1 MAHPSHSLNVP
12 AETVFPLSIPVEA
25 LQPLIEEVLKS
36 VDRFPGWPLGKVALQ
51 EKEAAACIGVEP
63 HVLRDARL
71 QRKLPHSRVGRT
83 VTYTADQL
91 RTALG
96 LMSVN
101 ADCATR

>member
-1 MAHPSHSLNVP
+1 MAHPSRSLNIP
-12 AETVFPLSIPVEA
+12 AEPVFPLSIPVEA
-25 LQPLIEEVLKS
+25 LQPMVEEILRS

-51 EKEAAACIGVEP
+51 EDEAAVCIGVKP

-91 RTALG
+91 RTALE
-96 LMSVN
+96 LLSVN
-101 ADCATR
+101 G